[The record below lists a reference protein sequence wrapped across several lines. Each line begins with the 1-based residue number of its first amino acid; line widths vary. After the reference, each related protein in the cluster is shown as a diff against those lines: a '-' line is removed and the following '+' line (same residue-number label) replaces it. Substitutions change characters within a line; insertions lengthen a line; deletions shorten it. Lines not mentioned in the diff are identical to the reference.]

1 MDRSLKTNIMTVET
15 IPGYYIHVT
24 ADNGKNLTNGDVVTK
39 EIFAPLDGD
48 ITMWYEI
55 DEQIETL

>member
-1 MDRSLKTNIMTVET
+1 MTIET

-39 EIFAPLDGD
+39 EIFAPLNGD
-48 ITMWYEI
+48 ITMWTEI
-55 DEQIETL
+55 DEPSEIL